1 METETLA
8 AVAGN
13 DFSLYEL
20 FLRADIVVKFV
31 MGLLVLLSI
40 WTWGIAIDKWLTIG
54 GTVKR
59 AKQFELAF
67 WSGQPI
73 EELDDR
79 VSDRPKEAMARV
91 FGSVSREWR
100 DARRVTNVTT
110 SQAEALI
117 DRAERLMHAA
127 SDRELSRLEKGLGTP
142 ATIGSVSPFIGLLG
156 TVWGIMNAFRD
167 IASQGSTNLAVVA
180 PGIAEAL
187 FATTLGLVAAIPA
200 VTFYNMFSSDTS
212 QFGDRLDTFT
222 QEFVV
227 RLSRRLSERSEAS

>member
-79 VSDRPKEAMARV
+79 VEEPDLLLTHCACVLRTRRQSLRNGGA
-91 FGSVSREWR
+91 GGR
-100 DARRVTNVTT
+100 DSTGETRSGARRRPGGRV
-110 SQAEALI
+110 
-117 DRAERLMHAA
+117 RARAA
-127 SDRELSRLEKGLGTP
+127 R
-142 ATIGSVSPFIGLLG
+142 
-156 TVWGIMNAFRD
+156 
-167 IASQGSTNLAVVA
+167 
-180 PGIAEAL
+180 
-187 FATTLGLVAAIPA
+187 
-200 VTFYNMFSSDTS
+200 
-212 QFGDRLDTFT
+212 
-222 QEFVV
+222 
-227 RLSRRLSERSEAS
+227 